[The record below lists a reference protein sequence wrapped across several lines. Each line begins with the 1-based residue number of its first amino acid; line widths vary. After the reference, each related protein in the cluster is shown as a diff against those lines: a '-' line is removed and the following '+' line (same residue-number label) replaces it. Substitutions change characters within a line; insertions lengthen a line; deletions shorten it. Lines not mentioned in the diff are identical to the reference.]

1 METVKAKRAELK
13 KAGINISV
21 NVFVVKAVALALRE
35 MPLVNS
41 VCVGDSVIF
50 KSKVNVGVAVS
61 VPNGLVVPV
70 VRNTD
75 KKSMDEIAAEVAEL
89 AAKARDGKLSAAE
102 MQGGTFSI
110 SNMGMM
116 NVEAFNAI
124 INPGESGILAVSSA
138 IPTPVVVGEDK
149 KIEVHDIMKV
159 TLSVDHRVV
168 DGSDGAAFVNLVKK
182 NLESKELWDSLV

>member
-1 METVKAKRAELK
+1 
-13 KAGINISV
+13 
-21 NVFVVKAVALALRE
+21 
-35 MPLVNS
+35 
-41 VCVGDSVIF
+41 
-50 KSKVNVGVAVS
+50 
-61 VPNGLVVPV
+61 
-70 VRNTD
+70 
-75 KKSMDEIAAEVAEL
+75 
-89 AAKARDGKLSAAE
+89 
-102 MQGGTFSI
+102 MQGSTFSI

-116 NVEAFNAI
+116 NVECFNAI

-149 KIEVHDIMKV
+149 QIAVHDIMKV

>member
-1 METVKAKRAELK
+1 MSEVKHLNDETFDAET
-13 KAGINISV
+13 A
-21 NVFVVKAVALALRE
+21 E
-35 MPLVNS
+35 
-41 VCVGDSVIF
+41 
-50 KSKVNVGVAVS
+50 
-61 VPNGLVVPV
+61 GLVLLDFWADWCGPC
-70 VRNTD
+70 
-75 KKSMDEIAAEVAEL
+75 KMLSPILDEIAAEVAEL

-168 DGSDGAAFVNLVKK
+168 DGAPAARFLKALADKLEKFNLI
-182 NLESKELWDSLV
+182 LAL